1 MFALTTEGLLVSP
14 VLLQADL
21 ALVPR
26 LMLVQEEHFIPSQA
40 TKSSG
45 EHLSRYRTASLRCEQ
60 AMTVEFKTITHGSKS
75 LPACSHDCKSSCLS
89 GSARPDGVKISM

>member
-1 MFALTTEGLLVSP
+1 MLARTTEGLLVSP

-26 LMLVQEEHFIPSQA
+26 LMLVQDEHFIPSQA

-45 EHLSRYRTASLRCEQ
+45 EHLSRYRTASLRSEQ
-60 AMTVEFKTITHGSKS
+60 SITVELKPSMLARK
-75 LPACSHDCKSSCLS
+75 CLQ
-89 GSARPDGVKISM
+89 P